1 MAKIVG
7 ADGMT
12 ATELNMELQRGGR
25 FVVYQYCVSILIMT
39 FRRGSDIYFIREG
52 ESAVGKGMG
61 YTLLSLLAGWWGIP
75 WGPIYTI
82 GALNNNLR
90 GGKDVTQQVV
100 ASLSQ
105 PGFFASSSNG
115 QG

>member
-7 ADGMT
+7 VEGMT

-25 FVVYQYCVSILIMT
+25 FVVFQYCVSILIMT
-39 FRRGSDIYFIREG
+39 FRRGSNIYFIREG
-52 ESAVGKGMG
+52 ESAVAKGMG

-82 GALNNNLR
+82 GALANNLH
-90 GGKDVTQQVV
+90 GGKDVTPQVV
-100 ASLSQ
+100 ASLGQS
-105 PGFFASSSNG
+105 GAVETSNY